1 MGYKK
6 DFEFSTAVKI
16 LFGSGTINQA
26 GLYAETMGQ
35 RTLVVLGSNVKR
47 GKCLIDLLKQQNI
60 ETAIFSI
67 PEEPS
72 VELVEQGVKTARKH
86 GVDMVIAMGGGSVID
101 AGKAI
106 AALVPNRED
115 IFSYLEVI
123 GKGLPLSKAPI
134 PSIAIPTTAGTG
146 AEVTCNSVLSSIEHK
161 VKVSLRSPSMFPNL
175 AIVDPDLTLSMPP
188 AITASTGLD
197 ALTQLIEAFVS
208 NKANPM
214 TDALCREGISRAARS
229 LYQAFKEGQ
238 DIEAREDM
246 SIASLFGG
254 CALANAKLGAVHG
267 IAGPLGGM
275 IPIPHGT
282 ACGRF
287 LPLVMKTNVA
297 ALYERCQESE
307 AIKKYKEIAVICT
320 TDKNADVEDGIK
332 WISSLCKKLDIR
344 GIADFGMTEEDI
356 PNAVEKAEKA
366 SSMKGNPVVL
376 TQKELTLILSA
387 AMKKS

>member
-1 MGYKK
+1 MKLK
-6 DFEFSTAVKI
+6 TNFEFATAVKI
-16 LFGSGTINQA
+16 LFGSGTIKQA
-26 GLYAETMGQ
+26 GPYAETMGQ
-35 RTLVVLGSNVKR
+35 RALVVLGSNIKR
-47 GKCLIDLLKQQNI
+47 GECLIDLLEQYNI
-60 ETAIFSI
+60 ETTVFNT
-67 PEEPS
+67 PEEPT
-72 VELVEQGVKTARKH
+72 VELVEKGVEIARKH
-86 GVDMVIAMGGGSVID
+86 SADMVIAMGGGSVID

-123 GKGLPLSKAPI
+123 GKGLPLSKASI
-134 PSIAIPTTAGTG
+134 PCIAIPTTAGTG
-146 AEVTCNSVLSSIEHK
+146 AEVTCNSVLSSPEHK

-229 LYQAFKEGQ
+229 LYRAFRTGQ
-238 DIEAREDM
+238 DIKAREDM

-287 LPLVMKTNVA
+287 LPLVIKANVA

-320 TDKNADVEDGIK
+320 TDQNADIEDGIK
-332 WISSLCKKLDIR
+332 WISSLCKKLDIP

-376 TQKELTLILSA
+376 TQKELALILA
-387 AMKKS
+387 TAMKKS